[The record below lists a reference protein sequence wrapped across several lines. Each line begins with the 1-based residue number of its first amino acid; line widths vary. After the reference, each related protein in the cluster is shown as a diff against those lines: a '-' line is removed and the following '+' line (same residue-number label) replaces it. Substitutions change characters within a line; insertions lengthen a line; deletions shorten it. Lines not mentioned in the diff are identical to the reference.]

1 LESLCSLESEQR
13 FIIAIV
19 ELQGKFKRKRERNYG
34 GGALSDALSGS
45 GELIAA
51 ETAYLTGMR
60 TQTGVYLSGRLLY
73 CIPITSSPLQI
84 NSVFV
89 NL

>member
-19 ELQGKFKRKRERNYG
+19 ELQGKLKRKRERNYG

-45 GELIAA
+45 GELIAI
-51 ETAYLTGMR
+51 
-60 TQTGVYLSGRLLY
+60 LLFSIMY
-73 CIPITSSPLQI
+73 VI
-84 NSVFV
+84 
-89 NL
+89 